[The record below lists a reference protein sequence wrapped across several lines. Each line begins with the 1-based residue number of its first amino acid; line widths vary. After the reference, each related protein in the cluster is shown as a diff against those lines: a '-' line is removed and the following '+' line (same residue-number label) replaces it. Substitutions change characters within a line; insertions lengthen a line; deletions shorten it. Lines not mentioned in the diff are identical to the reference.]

1 MKENITYRDFQ
12 SPEQL
17 REFYGLNMIKESKKV
32 IDEDDREIEVDN
44 NDQKKD
50 SAEKKMGLV
59 KAEEKDPA
67 KWGEEVVYTKDIKT
81 YTNIFKKI
89 IVLTNDRDPKGNKT
103 LKNIYEAVDNLKK
116 DKCEVIPE
124 IIVFVA
130 DETIVKENEDG
141 TIHIEDTKNHI
152 DIKEES
158 NCDTLVFSRL
168 GVQNTSCEQVVSI
181 LQDRGFL
188 VLNPIRYSKLASNKY
203 DTAVLL
209 SKGNVPQPNFT
220 LMTKDILY
228 DEDAYN
234 NALKEVHPSYG
245 KDEDKDKE
253 FEYVVKILDGHGGTG
268 VSLLT
273 GKQLLANLQLI
284 FAIDP
289 ELRLII
295 QAKEEADG
303 GDIRVHVLTLRNKQR
318 ILAAM
323 KRVKISGDF
332 RSNVSLGATA
342 ERVEL
347 TPAQEQIALR
357 AARLSR
363 LPWCAVDIMP
373 LVKGSNKDL
382 GDNVVLEL
390 NASPG
395 TDGIS
400 DVMDE
405 NFINLLLNELDDPN
419 EFYIQEKTSGYEEG
433 MTIDLGQGGIN
444 LLARLDTGNGS
455 HASHFEVGNYVEKNN
470 KVSFKL
476 MGKDY
481 TFDVVDR
488 SHARAGDTEYD
499 RPIIVVP
506 EIAVGKRKLKNL
518 RMAIVKN
525 RNKSTNVLLNRD
537 ALSRLGYVISPSLT
551 HMLTDKINKVNIY

>member
-1 MKENITYRDFQ
+1 MDKEITYRDFTSVQ
-12 SPEQL
+12 QF
-17 REFYGLNMIKESKKV
+17 REYYGIDNIIREAKEDPDIKKK
-32 IDEDDREIEVDN
+32 EDTNDN
-44 NDQKKD
+44 
-50 SAEKKMGLV
+50 ATKKMGL
-59 KAEEKDPA
+59 KGEGDPA
-67 KWGEEVVYTKDIKT
+67 AWGEEVVYTKDIKT

-103 LKNIYEAVDNLKK
+103 LENIYEAVENLKK
-116 DKCEVIPE
+116 DKCPVIPE
-124 IIVFVA
+124 VFVFVA
-130 DETIVKENEDG
+130 DETLAEDREDG
-141 TIHIEDTKNHI
+141 TIHIEDTKSKL
-152 DIKEES
+152 DITDES

-168 GVQNTSCEQVVSI
+168 GVQNTSCEQVTAI

-209 SKGNVPQPNFT
+209 QKGGVPQPDFA

-228 DEDAYN
+228 DEKAYD
-234 NALKEVHPSYG
+234 NALKAIHPKEYG
-245 KDEDKDKE
+245 KSEEGDEKL
-253 FEYVVKILDGHGGTG
+253 EYVVKILDGHGGTG

-273 GKQLLANLQLI
+273 GKQLLANLQLL
-284 FAIDP
+284 FAVDP

-342 ERVEL
+342 EPVTL

-373 LVKGSNKDL
+373 IKKGSNPDL

-400 DVMDE
+400 EVIDE
-405 NFINLLLNELDDPN
+405 NFINLLLCELDDPN
-419 EFYIQEKTSGYEEG
+419 EFYIQEKTAGYEESVCL
-433 MTIDLGQGGIN
+433 DLGNGPIKM
-444 LLARLDTGNGS
+444 LARLDTGNGS
-455 HASHFEVGNYVEKNN
+455 VAGHFEVGKFDDDGKRVKFTLFGKSYDFEK
-470 KVSFKL
+470 VGESTP
-476 MGKDY
+476 MVGGERY
-481 TFDVVDR
+481 T
-488 SHARAGDTEYD
+488 
-499 RPIIVVP
+499 RPLIAVP
-506 EIAVGKRKLKNL
+506 ELILGKRKLKNIK
-518 RMAIVKN
+518 MGVVEK
-525 RNKSTNVLLNRD
+525 RNKGTNVLLNRD
-537 ALSRLGYVISPSLT
+537 ILARMGYIVNPSLT
-551 HMLTDKINKVNIY
+551 HMLTEEMQKISII

>member
-1 MKENITYRDFQ
+1 MSKDITYRDFK
-12 SPEQL
+12 SVDQL
-17 REFYGLNMIKESKKV
+17 RAYYGLSTPITESKK
-32 IDEDDREIEVDN
+32 DNTEDS
-44 NDQKKD
+44 KKD
-50 SAEKKMGLV
+50 NAVNKMGL
-59 KAEEKDPA
+59 KGEGNPED
-67 KWGEEVVYTKDIKT
+67 WGEEVVYTRNIKT

-116 DKCEVIPE
+116 DKCPIIPE
-124 IIVFVA
+124 VFVFVA
-130 DETIVKENEDG
+130 DETLVDEKEDG
-141 TIHIEDTKNHI
+141 TIHIEDTKGKL
-152 DIKEES
+152 DIKDES

-168 GVQNTSCEQVVSI
+168 GVQNTSCEQVASV

-188 VLNPIRYSKLASNKY
+188 VLNPIKYSKLASNKY

-209 SKGNVPQPNFT
+209 QKGGVPQPRFA

-228 DEDAYN
+228 DQEAYE
-234 NALKEVHPSYG
+234 NALKEIHPDYG
-245 KDEDKDKE
+245 KSEDSDNE
-253 FEYVVKILDGHGGTG
+253 LEYVVKILDGHGGTG

-273 GKQLLANLQLI
+273 GKQLMANLQLI
-284 FAIDP
+284 FAVDP

-342 ERVEL
+342 EKIKL

-373 LVKGSNKDL
+373 LKKGSNKEL

-405 NFINLLLNELDDPN
+405 NFINLLLCELDNPN
-419 EFYIQEKTSGYEEG
+419 EFFIQEKIAGYEEA
-433 MTIDLGQGGIN
+433 MSIDLGNGPIKM
-444 LLARLDTGNGS
+444 LARLDTGNGS
-455 HASHFEVGNYVEKNN
+455 QAGHFEVGDYEIDGDDVKFSLMGH
-470 KVSFKL
+470 KYSFKKVGESKP
-476 MGKDY
+476 MVGDKEY
-481 TFDVVDR
+481 T
-488 SHARAGDTEYD
+488 RAL
-499 RPIIVVP
+499 IIVP
-506 EIAVGKRKLKNL
+506 EITVGKRKLKN
-518 RMAIVKN
+518 VKMGVVRQ
-525 RNKSTNVLLNRD
+525 RNKGTNALLNRD
-537 ALSRLGYVISPSLT
+537 VLSRLGYIVNPAITHLLT
-551 HMLTDKINKVNIY
+551 EEMQKVKIL

>member
-1 MKENITYRDFQ
+1 MDKEITYRDFTSVQ
-12 SPEQL
+12 QF
-17 REFYGLNMIKESKKV
+17 REYYGIDNIIREAKEDPDIKKK
-32 IDEDDREIEVDN
+32 EDTNDN
-44 NDQKKD
+44 
-50 SAEKKMGLV
+50 ATKKMGL
-59 KAEEKDPA
+59 KGEGDPA
-67 KWGEEVVYTKDIKT
+67 AWGEEVVYTKDIKT

-103 LKNIYEAVDNLKK
+103 LENIYEAVENLKK
-116 DKCEVIPE
+116 DKCPVIPE
-124 IIVFVA
+124 VFVFVA
-130 DETIVKENEDG
+130 DETLAEDREDG
-141 TIHIEDTKNHI
+141 TIHIEDTKSKL
-152 DIKEES
+152 DITDES

-168 GVQNTSCEQVVSI
+168 GVQNTSCEQVTAI

-209 SKGNVPQPNFT
+209 QKGGVPQPDFA

-228 DEDAYN
+228 DEKAYD
-234 NALKEVHPSYG
+234 NALKAIHPKEYG
-245 KDEDKDKE
+245 KSEEGDEKL
-253 FEYVVKILDGHGGTG
+253 EYVVKILDGHGGTG

-273 GKQLLANLQLI
+273 GKQLLANLQLL
-284 FAIDP
+284 FAVDP

-342 ERVEL
+342 EPVTL

-373 LVKGSNKDL
+373 IKKGSNPDL

-400 DVMDE
+400 EVIDE
-405 NFINLLLNELDDPN
+405 NFINLLLCELDDPN
-419 EFYIQEKTSGYEEG
+419 EFYIQEKTAGYEESVCL
-433 MTIDLGQGGIN
+433 DLGNGPIKM
-444 LLARLDTGNGS
+444 LARLDTGNGS
-455 HASHFEVGNYVEKNN
+455 VAGHFEVGKFDDDGKRVKFTLFGKSYDFEK
-470 KVSFKL
+470 VGESTPTV
-476 MGKDY
+476 GGERY
-481 TFDVVDR
+481 T
-488 SHARAGDTEYD
+488 
-499 RPIIVVP
+499 RPLIVIP
-506 EIAVGKRKLKNL
+506 ELILGKRKLKNIK
-518 RMAIVKN
+518 MGVVEK
-525 RNKSTNVLLNRD
+525 RNKGTNVLLNRD
-537 ALSRLGYVISPSLT
+537 ILARMGYIVNPSLT
-551 HMLTDKINKVNIY
+551 HMLTEEMQKISII

>member
-1 MKENITYRDFQ
+1 MSKDITYRDFK
-12 SPEQL
+12 SVDQL
-17 REFYGLNMIKESKKV
+17 RAYYGLSTQITESK
-32 IDEDDREIEVDN
+32 EDDTEDS
-44 NDQKKD
+44 KKD
-50 SAEKKMGLV
+50 NAVDKMGL
-59 KAEEKDPA
+59 KGEGKPED
-67 KWGEEVVYTKDIKT
+67 WGEEVIYTRNIKT

-116 DKCEVIPE
+116 DKCPIIPE
-124 IIVFVA
+124 VFVFVA
-130 DETIVKENEDG
+130 DETLVDEKEDG
-141 TIHIEDTKNHI
+141 TIHIEDTKGKL
-152 DIKEES
+152 DIKDES

-168 GVQNTSCEQVVSI
+168 GVQNTSCEQVTSV

-188 VLNPIRYSKLASNKY
+188 VLNPIKYSKLASNKY

-209 SKGNVPQPNFT
+209 KKGGVPQPRFA

-228 DEDAYN
+228 DQEAYE
-234 NALKEVHPSYG
+234 NALKEIHPDYG
-245 KDEDKDKE
+245 KSEDSDKE
-253 FEYVVKILDGHGGTG
+253 LEYVVKILDGHGGTG

-284 FAIDP
+284 FAVDP

-342 ERVEL
+342 EKIKL

-373 LVKGSNKDL
+373 LKKGSNKEL

-400 DVMDE
+400 DVIDE
-405 NFINLLLNELDDPN
+405 NFINLLLCELDDPN
-419 EFYIQEKTSGYEEG
+419 EFFIQEKIAGYEEA
-433 MTIDLGQGGIN
+433 MSIDLGNGPIKM
-444 LLARLDTGNGS
+444 LARLDTGNGS
-455 HASHFEVGNYVEKNN
+455 QAGHFEVGDYEIDGEDVKFSLMGH
-470 KVSFKL
+470 KYSFKKVGESKP
-476 MGKDY
+476 MVGDKEY
-481 TFDVVDR
+481 T
-488 SHARAGDTEYD
+488 RAL
-499 RPIIVVP
+499 IIVP
-506 EIAVGKRKLKNL
+506 EITVGKRKLRN
-518 RMAIVKN
+518 VKMGVVRQ
-525 RNKSTNVLLNRD
+525 RNKGTNALLNRD
-537 ALSRLGYVISPSLT
+537 VLSRMGYIVNPSITHLLT
-551 HMLTDKINKVNIY
+551 EKIQKVKIL

>member
-1 MKENITYRDFQ
+1 MSKDITYRDFK
-12 SPEQL
+12 SVDQL
-17 REFYGLNMIKESKKV
+17 RAYYGLSTPITESK
-32 IDEDDREIEVDN
+32 EDDTEDSEKDNAVD
-44 NDQKKD
+44 
-50 SAEKKMGLV
+50 KMGL
-59 KAEEKDPA
+59 KGEGKPED
-67 KWGEEVVYTKDIKT
+67 WGEEVIYTRNIKT

-116 DKCEVIPE
+116 DKCPIIPE
-124 IIVFVA
+124 VFVFVA
-130 DETIVKENEDG
+130 DETLVDEKEDG
-141 TIHIEDTKNHI
+141 TIHIEDTKGKL
-152 DIKEES
+152 DIKDES

-168 GVQNTSCEQVVSI
+168 GVQNTSCEQVTSI

-188 VLNPIRYSKLASNKY
+188 VLNPIKYSKLASNKY

-209 SKGNVPQPNFT
+209 QKGGVPQPRFA

-228 DEDAYN
+228 DQEAYE
-234 NALKEVHPSYG
+234 NALKEIHPDYG
-245 KDEDKDKE
+245 KSEDSDKE
-253 FEYVVKILDGHGGTG
+253 LEYVVKILDGHGGTG

-284 FAIDP
+284 FAVDP

-342 ERVEL
+342 EKIKL

-373 LVKGSNKDL
+373 LKKGSNNEL

-400 DVMDE
+400 DVIDE
-405 NFINLLLNELDDPN
+405 NFINLLLCELDNPN
-419 EFYIQEKTSGYEEG
+419 EFFIQEKIAGYEET
-433 MTIDLGQGGIN
+433 MSIDLGNGPIKM
-444 LLARLDTGNGS
+444 LARLDTGNGS
-455 HASHFEVGNYVEKNN
+455 QAGHFEVGDYEIDGEDVKFSLMGH
-470 KVSFKL
+470 KYSFKKVGESKP
-476 MGKDY
+476 MVGDKEY
-481 TFDVVDR
+481 T
-488 SHARAGDTEYD
+488 RALIT
-499 RPIIVVP
+499 VP
-506 EIAVGKRKLKNL
+506 EITVGKRKLQN
-518 RMAIVKN
+518 VKMGVVRQ
-525 RNKSTNVLLNRD
+525 RNKSTNALLNRD
-537 ALSRLGYVISPSLT
+537 VLSRMGYIVNPSITHLLT
-551 HMLTDKINKVNIY
+551 EKMQKVKIL

>member
-1 MKENITYRDFQ
+1 MSKDITYRDFK
-12 SPEQL
+12 SVDQL
-17 REFYGLNMIKESKKV
+17 RAYYGLSTPITESK
-32 IDEDDREIEVDN
+32 EDDTEDS
-44 NDQKKD
+44 KKD
-50 SAEKKMGLV
+50 NAVDKMGL
-59 KAEEKDPA
+59 KGEGKPED
-67 KWGEEVVYTKDIKT
+67 WGEEVIYTQNIKT

-116 DKCEVIPE
+116 DKCPIIPE
-124 IIVFVA
+124 VFVFVA
-130 DETIVKENEDG
+130 DETLVDEKEDG
-141 TIHIEDTKNHI
+141 TIHIEDTKGKL
-152 DIKEES
+152 DIKDES

-168 GVQNTSCEQVVSI
+168 GVQNTSCEQVTSV

-188 VLNPIRYSKLASNKY
+188 VLNPIKYSKLASNKY

-209 SKGNVPQPNFT
+209 QKGGVPQPRFA

-228 DEDAYN
+228 DQEAYE
-234 NALKEVHPSYG
+234 NALKEIHPDYG
-245 KDEDKDKE
+245 KSEDSDKE
-253 FEYVVKILDGHGGTG
+253 LEYVVKILDGHGGTG

-284 FAIDP
+284 FAVDP

-332 RSNVSLGATA
+332 RSNISLGATA
-342 ERVEL
+342 EKIKL

-373 LVKGSNKDL
+373 LKKGSNKEL

-405 NFINLLLNELDDPN
+405 NFINLLLCELDDPN
-419 EFYIQEKTSGYEEG
+419 EFYIQEKIAGYEEA
-433 MTIDLGQGGIN
+433 MSIDLGNGPIKM
-444 LLARLDTGNGS
+444 LARLDTGNGS
-455 HASHFEVGNYVEKNN
+455 QAGHFEVGDYEIDGEDVKFSLMGH
-470 KVSFKL
+470 KYSFKKVGESKP
-476 MGKDY
+476 MVGDKEY
-481 TFDVVDR
+481 T
-488 SHARAGDTEYD
+488 RALIT
-499 RPIIVVP
+499 VP
-506 EIAVGKRKLKNL
+506 EITVGKRKLQN
-518 RMAIVKN
+518 VKMGVVRQ
-525 RNKSTNVLLNRD
+525 RNKGTNALLNRD
-537 ALSRLGYVISPSLT
+537 VLSRMGYIVNPAITHLLT
-551 HMLTDKINKVNIY
+551 EKMQKVKIL

>member
-1 MKENITYRDFQ
+1 MDKEITYRDFTSVQ
-12 SPEQL
+12 QF
-17 REFYGLNMIKESKKV
+17 REYYGIDNIIREAKEDPDIKKK
-32 IDEDDREIEVDN
+32 EDTNDN
-44 NDQKKD
+44 
-50 SAEKKMGLV
+50 ATKKMGL
-59 KAEEKDPA
+59 KGEGDPA
-67 KWGEEVVYTKDIKT
+67 AWGEEVVYTKDIKT

-103 LKNIYEAVDNLKK
+103 LENIYEAVENLKK
-116 DKCEVIPE
+116 DKCPVIPE
-124 IIVFVA
+124 VFVFVA
-130 DETIVKENEDG
+130 DETLAEDREDG
-141 TIHIEDTKNHI
+141 TIHIEDTKSKL
-152 DIKEES
+152 DITDES

-168 GVQNTSCEQVVSI
+168 GVQNTSCEQVTAI

-209 SKGNVPQPNFT
+209 QKGGVPQPDFA

-228 DEDAYN
+228 DEKAYD
-234 NALKEVHPSYG
+234 NALKAIHPKEYG
-245 KDEDKDKE
+245 KSEEGDEKL
-253 FEYVVKILDGHGGTG
+253 EYVVKILDGHGGTG

-273 GKQLLANLQLI
+273 GKQLLANLQLL
-284 FAIDP
+284 FAVDP

-342 ERVEL
+342 EPVTL

-373 LVKGSNKDL
+373 IKKGSNPDL

-400 DVMDE
+400 EVIDE
-405 NFINLLLNELDDPN
+405 NFINLLLCELDDPN
-419 EFYIQEKTSGYEEG
+419 EFYIQEKTAGYEESVCL
-433 MTIDLGQGGIN
+433 DLGNGPIKM
-444 LLARLDTGNGS
+444 LARLDTGNGS
-455 HASHFEVGNYVEKNN
+455 VAGHFEAGKFDDDGKRVKFTLFGKSYDFEKVGESTPTVGGER
-470 KVSFKL
+470 
-476 MGKDY
+476 Y
-481 TFDVVDR
+481 T
-488 SHARAGDTEYD
+488 
-499 RPIIVVP
+499 RPLIVIP
-506 EIAVGKRKLKNL
+506 ELILGKRKLKNIK
-518 RMAIVKN
+518 MGVVEK
-525 RNKSTNVLLNRD
+525 RNKGTNVLLNRD
-537 ALSRLGYVISPSLT
+537 ILARMGYIVNPSLT
-551 HMLTDKINKVNIY
+551 HMLTEEMQKISII

>member
-1 MKENITYRDFQ
+1 
-12 SPEQL
+12 
-17 REFYGLNMIKESKKV
+17 
-32 IDEDDREIEVDN
+32 
-44 NDQKKD
+44 
-50 SAEKKMGLV
+50 MGL
-59 KAEEKDPA
+59 KGEGKPED
-67 KWGEEVVYTKDIKT
+67 WGEEVIYTQNIKT

-116 DKCEVIPE
+116 DKCPIIPE
-124 IIVFVA
+124 VFVFVA
-130 DETIVKENEDG
+130 DETLVDEKEDG
-141 TIHIEDTKNHI
+141 TIHIEDTKGKL
-152 DIKEES
+152 DIKDES

-168 GVQNTSCEQVVSI
+168 GVQNTSCEQVTSV

-188 VLNPIRYSKLASNKY
+188 VLNPIKYSKLASNKY

-209 SKGNVPQPNFT
+209 QKGGVPQPRFA

-228 DEDAYN
+228 DQEAYE
-234 NALKEVHPSYG
+234 NALKEIHPDYG
-245 KDEDKDKE
+245 KSEDNDKE
-253 FEYVVKILDGHGGTG
+253 LEYVVKILDGHGGTG

-284 FAIDP
+284 FAVNP

-342 ERVEL
+342 EKIKL

-373 LVKGSNKDL
+373 LKKGSNKEL

-400 DVMDE
+400 DVIDE
-405 NFINLLLNELDDPN
+405 NFINLLLCELDNPN
-419 EFYIQEKTSGYEEG
+419 EFYIQEKIAGYEEA
-433 MTIDLGQGGIN
+433 MSIDLGNGPIKM
-444 LLARLDTGNGS
+444 LARLDTGNGS
-455 HASHFEVGNYVEKNN
+455 QAGHFEVGDYEIDGEDVKFSLMGH
-470 KVSFKL
+470 KYSFKKV
-476 MGKDY
+476 GESKPIVGDKEY
-481 TFDVVDR
+481 T
-488 SHARAGDTEYD
+488 RAL
-499 RPIIVVP
+499 IIVP
-506 EIAVGKRKLKNL
+506 EITVGKRKLQN
-518 RMAIVKN
+518 VKMGVVRQ
-525 RNKSTNVLLNRD
+525 RNKSTNALLNRD
-537 ALSRLGYVISPSLT
+537 ILSRMGYIVSPSITHLLT
-551 HMLTDKINKVNIY
+551 EKIQKVKIL

>member
-1 MKENITYRDFQ
+1 MSKDITYRDFK
-12 SPEQL
+12 SVDQL
-17 REFYGLNMIKESKKV
+17 RAYYGLSTPITESK
-32 IDEDDREIEVDN
+32 EDDTEDS
-44 NDQKKD
+44 KKD
-50 SAEKKMGLV
+50 NAVDKMGL
-59 KAEEKDPA
+59 KGEGNPED
-67 KWGEEVVYTKDIKT
+67 WGEEVIYTQNIKT

-116 DKCEVIPE
+116 DKCPIIPE
-124 IIVFVA
+124 VFVFVA
-130 DETIVKENEDG
+130 DETLVDEKEDG
-141 TIHIEDTKNHI
+141 TIHIEDTKGKL
-152 DIKEES
+152 DIKDES

-168 GVQNTSCEQVVSI
+168 GVQNTSCEQVTSV

-188 VLNPIRYSKLASNKY
+188 VLNPIKYSKLASNKY

-209 SKGNVPQPNFT
+209 KKGGVPQPRFA

-228 DEDAYN
+228 DQEAYE
-234 NALKEVHPSYG
+234 NALKEIHPDYG
-245 KDEDKDKE
+245 KSEDSDKE
-253 FEYVVKILDGHGGTG
+253 LEYVVKILDGHGGTG

-284 FAIDP
+284 FAVDP

-332 RSNVSLGATA
+332 RSNVSLGATT
-342 ERVEL
+342 EKIKL

-373 LVKGSNKDL
+373 LKKGSNKEL

-400 DVMDE
+400 DVIDE
-405 NFINLLLNELDDPN
+405 NFINLLLCELDDPN
-419 EFYIQEKTSGYEEG
+419 EFFIQEKIAGYEEA
-433 MTIDLGQGGIN
+433 MSIDLGNGPIKM
-444 LLARLDTGNGS
+444 LARLDTGNGS
-455 HASHFEVGNYVEKNN
+455 QAGHFEVGDYEIDGEDVKFSLMGH
-470 KVSFKL
+470 KYSFKKVGESKP
-476 MGKDY
+476 MVGDKEY
-481 TFDVVDR
+481 T
-488 SHARAGDTEYD
+488 RAL
-499 RPIIVVP
+499 IIVP
-506 EIAVGKRKLKNL
+506 EITVGKRKLRN
-518 RMAIVKN
+518 VKMGVVRQ
-525 RNKSTNVLLNRD
+525 RNKGTNALLNRD
-537 ALSRLGYVISPSLT
+537 VLSRMGYIVNPSITHLLT
-551 HMLTDKINKVNIY
+551 EKIQKVKIL

>member
-1 MKENITYRDFQ
+1 MSKDITYRDFK
-12 SPEQL
+12 SVDQL
-17 REFYGLNMIKESKKV
+17 RAYYGLSTPITESKK
-32 IDEDDREIEVDN
+32 DNTEDS
-44 NDQKKD
+44 KKD
-50 SAEKKMGLV
+50 NAVNKMGL
-59 KAEEKDPA
+59 KGEGNPED
-67 KWGEEVVYTKDIKT
+67 WGEEVVYTRNIKT

-116 DKCEVIPE
+116 DKCDIIPE
-124 IIVFVA
+124 VFVFVA
-130 DETIVKENEDG
+130 DETLVDEKEDG
-141 TIHIEDTKNHI
+141 TIHIEDTKGKL
-152 DIKEES
+152 DIKDES

-168 GVQNTSCEQVVSI
+168 GVQNTSCEQVASV

-188 VLNPIRYSKLASNKY
+188 VLNPIKYSKLASNKY

-209 SKGNVPQPNFT
+209 QKGGVPQPRFA

-228 DEDAYN
+228 DQEAYE
-234 NALKEVHPSYG
+234 NALKEIHPDYG
-245 KDEDKDKE
+245 KSEDSDNE
-253 FEYVVKILDGHGGTG
+253 LEYVVKILDGHGGTG

-273 GKQLLANLQLI
+273 GKQLMANLQLI
-284 FAIDP
+284 FAVDP

-342 ERVEL
+342 EKIKL

-373 LVKGSNKDL
+373 LKKGSNKEL

-405 NFINLLLNELDDPN
+405 NFINLLLCELDNPN
-419 EFYIQEKTSGYEEG
+419 EFFIQEKIAGYEEA
-433 MTIDLGQGGIN
+433 MSIDLGNGPIKM
-444 LLARLDTGNGS
+444 LARLDTGNGS
-455 HASHFEVGNYVEKNN
+455 QAGHFEVGDYEIDGDDVKFSLMGH
-470 KVSFKL
+470 KYSFKKVGESKP
-476 MGKDY
+476 MVGDKEY
-481 TFDVVDR
+481 T
-488 SHARAGDTEYD
+488 RAL
-499 RPIIVVP
+499 IIVP
-506 EIAVGKRKLKNL
+506 EITVGKRKLKN
-518 RMAIVKN
+518 VKMGVVRQ
-525 RNKSTNVLLNRD
+525 RNKGTNALLNRD
-537 ALSRLGYVISPSLT
+537 VLSRLGYIVNPAITHLLT
-551 HMLTDKINKVNIY
+551 EEMQKVKIL

>member
-1 MKENITYRDFQ
+1 MSKDITYRDFK
-12 SPEQL
+12 SVDQL
-17 REFYGLNMIKESKKV
+17 RAYYGLSTPITESK
-32 IDEDDREIEVDN
+32 EDDTEDSEKDNAVD
-44 NDQKKD
+44 
-50 SAEKKMGLV
+50 KMGL
-59 KAEEKDPA
+59 KGEGNPED
-67 KWGEEVVYTKDIKT
+67 WGEEVIYTQNIKT

-116 DKCEVIPE
+116 DKCPIIPE
-124 IIVFVA
+124 VFVFVA
-130 DETIVKENEDG
+130 DETLVDEKEDG
-141 TIHIEDTKNHI
+141 TIHIEDTKGKL
-152 DIKEES
+152 DIKDES

-168 GVQNTSCEQVVSI
+168 GVQNTSCEQVTSV

-188 VLNPIRYSKLASNKY
+188 VLNPIKYSKLASNKY

-209 SKGNVPQPNFT
+209 QKGGVPQPRFA

-228 DEDAYN
+228 DQEAYE
-234 NALKEVHPSYG
+234 NALKEIHPDYG
-245 KDEDKDKE
+245 KSEDSDKE
-253 FEYVVKILDGHGGTG
+253 LEYVVKILDGHGGTG

-284 FAIDP
+284 FAVDP

-342 ERVEL
+342 EKIKL

-363 LPWCAVDIMP
+363 LPWCAVDILP
-373 LVKGSNKDL
+373 LKKGSNKEL

-400 DVMDE
+400 DVIDE
-405 NFINLLLNELDDPN
+405 NFINLLLCELDNPN
-419 EFYIQEKTSGYEEG
+419 EFFIQEKIAGYEEA
-433 MTIDLGQGGIN
+433 MSIDLGNGPIKM
-444 LLARLDTGNGS
+444 LARLDTGNGS
-455 HASHFEVGNYVEKNN
+455 QAGHFEVGDYEIDGEDVKFSLMGH
-470 KVSFKL
+470 KYSFKKVGESKP
-476 MGKDY
+476 MIGDKEY
-481 TFDVVDR
+481 T
-488 SHARAGDTEYD
+488 RAL
-499 RPIIVVP
+499 IIVP
-506 EIAVGKRKLKNL
+506 EITVGKRKLRN
-518 RMAIVKN
+518 VKMGVVRQ
-525 RNKSTNVLLNRD
+525 RNKSTNALLNRD
-537 ALSRLGYVISPSLT
+537 VLSRMGYIVNPSITHLLT
-551 HMLTDKINKVNIY
+551 EKIQKVKIL

>member
-1 MKENITYRDFQ
+1 MSKEITYRDFTSAQ
-12 SPEQL
+12 QL
-17 REFYGLNMIKESKKV
+17 REYYGIQDKNGGNV
-32 IDEDDREIEVDN
+32 IIREAKDDP
-44 NDQKKD
+44 DQKKKD
-50 SAEKKMGLV
+50 DDATKKMGL
-59 KAEEKDPA
+59 KGEGDPA
-67 KWGEEVVYTKDIKT
+67 TWGEEVVYAKGIKA

-89 IVLTNDRDPKGNKT
+89 IVLTNDRDPKKNKT
-103 LKNIYEAVDNLKK
+103 LDNIYGAVENLKK
-116 DKCEVIPE
+116 DKCKIIPE
-124 IIVFVA
+124 VLVFVA
-130 DETIVKENEDG
+130 DETLADEKEDG
-141 TIHIEDTKNHI
+141 SIHIEDTKTSI
-152 DIKEES
+152 DITDES

-168 GVQNTSCEQVVSI
+168 GVQNTACEQVTAI

-209 SKGNVPQPNFT
+209 QKGGIPQPNFA

-228 DEDAYN
+228 DEEAYN
-234 NALKEVHPSYG
+234 NALKEIHPGEYG
-245 KDEDKDKE
+245 KSEDGDKE
-253 FEYVVKILDGHGGTG
+253 LEYVVKILDGHGGTG

-273 GKQLLANLQLI
+273 GKQLLANLQLL
-284 FAIDP
+284 FAVDP

-342 ERVEL
+342 EPVEL

-373 LVKGSNKDL
+373 LKKGSNKEL

-405 NFINLLLNELDDPN
+405 NFINLLLCELDDPN
-419 EFYIQEKTSGYEEG
+419 EFYIQEKTAGYEESVCL
-433 MTIDLGQGGIN
+433 DLGDGPIKM
-444 LLARLDTGNGS
+444 LARLDTGNGS
-455 HASHFEVGNYVEKNN
+455 IAGHFEVGKFDNDGKRVKFTLFGKSYDFEKVGESNPIVGGE
-470 KVSFKL
+470 K
-476 MGKDY
+476 Y
-481 TFDVVDR
+481 T
-488 SHARAGDTEYD
+488 
-499 RPIIVVP
+499 RPLITIP
-506 EIAVGKRKLKNL
+506 EITLGKRKLKNIK
-518 RMAIVKN
+518 MGVVES
-525 RNKSTNVLLNRD
+525 RNKGTNVLLNRD
-537 ALSRLGYVISPSLT
+537 ILSRMGYIVNPSLT
-551 HMLTDKINKVNIY
+551 HMLTSEMQKVKIL

>member
-1 MKENITYRDFQ
+1 MDKEITYRDFTSVQ
-12 SPEQL
+12 QF
-17 REFYGLNMIKESKKV
+17 REYYGIDNIIREAKEDPDIKKK
-32 IDEDDREIEVDN
+32 EDTNDN
-44 NDQKKD
+44 
-50 SAEKKMGLV
+50 ATKKMGL
-59 KAEEKDPA
+59 KGEGDPA
-67 KWGEEVVYTKDIKT
+67 AWGEEVVYTKDIKT

-103 LKNIYEAVDNLKK
+103 LENIYEAVENLKK
-116 DKCEVIPE
+116 DKCPVIPE
-124 IIVFVA
+124 VFVFVA
-130 DETIVKENEDG
+130 DETLAEDREDG
-141 TIHIEDTKNHI
+141 TIHIEDTKSKL
-152 DIKEES
+152 DITDES

-168 GVQNTSCEQVVSI
+168 GVQNTSCEQVTAI

-209 SKGNVPQPNFT
+209 QKGGVPQPDFA

-228 DEDAYN
+228 DEKAYD
-234 NALKEVHPSYG
+234 NALKAIHPKEYG
-245 KDEDKDKE
+245 KSEEGDEKL
-253 FEYVVKILDGHGGTG
+253 EYVVKILDGHGGTG

-273 GKQLLANLQLI
+273 GKQLLANLQLL
-284 FAIDP
+284 FAVDP

-342 ERVEL
+342 EPVTL

-373 LVKGSNKDL
+373 IKKGSNPDL

-400 DVMDE
+400 EVIDE
-405 NFINLLLNELDDPN
+405 NFINLLLCELDDPN
-419 EFYIQEKTSGYEEG
+419 EFYIQEKTAGYEESVCL
-433 MTIDLGQGGIN
+433 DLGNGPIKM
-444 LLARLDTGNGS
+444 LARLDTGNGS
-455 HASHFEVGNYVEKNN
+455 VAGHFEVGKFDDDGKRVKFTLFGKSYDFEKVGESTPMVGGE
-470 KVSFKL
+470 K
-476 MGKDY
+476 Y
-481 TFDVVDR
+481 T
-488 SHARAGDTEYD
+488 
-499 RPIIVVP
+499 RPLIAVP
-506 EIAVGKRKLKNL
+506 ELILGKRKLKNIK
-518 RMAIVKN
+518 MGVVEK
-525 RNKSTNVLLNRD
+525 RNKGTNVLLNRD
-537 ALSRLGYVISPSLT
+537 ILARMGYIVNPSLT
-551 HMLTDKINKVNIY
+551 HMLTEEMQKISII

>member
-1 MKENITYRDFQ
+1 MSKDITYRDFK
-12 SPEQL
+12 SVDQL
-17 REFYGLNMIKESKKV
+17 RAYYGLSTPITESK
-32 IDEDDREIEVDN
+32 EDDTEDS
-44 NDQKKD
+44 KKD
-50 SAEKKMGLV
+50 NAVDKMGL
-59 KAEEKDPA
+59 KGEGNPED
-67 KWGEEVVYTKDIKT
+67 WGEEVIYTQNIKT

-116 DKCEVIPE
+116 DKCPIIPE
-124 IIVFVA
+124 VFVFVA
-130 DETIVKENEDG
+130 DETLVDEKEDG
-141 TIHIEDTKNHI
+141 TIHIEDTKGKL
-152 DIKEES
+152 DIKDES

-168 GVQNTSCEQVVSI
+168 GVQNTSCEQVTSV

-188 VLNPIRYSKLASNKY
+188 VLNPIKYSKLASNKY

-209 SKGNVPQPNFT
+209 KKGGVPQPRFA

-228 DEDAYN
+228 DQEAYEN
-234 NALKEVHPSYG
+234 SLKEIHPDYG
-245 KDEDKDKE
+245 KSEDSDKE
-253 FEYVVKILDGHGGTG
+253 LEYVVKILDGHGGTG

-284 FAIDP
+284 FAVDP

-342 ERVEL
+342 EKIKL

-373 LVKGSNKDL
+373 LKKGSNKEL

-400 DVMDE
+400 DVIDE
-405 NFINLLLNELDDPN
+405 NFINLLLCELDDPN
-419 EFYIQEKTSGYEEG
+419 EFFIQEKIAGYEEA
-433 MTIDLGQGGIN
+433 MSIDLGNGPIKM
-444 LLARLDTGNGS
+444 LARLDTGNGS
-455 HASHFEVGNYVEKNN
+455 QAGHFEVGDYEIDGEDVKFSLMGH
-470 KVSFKL
+470 KYSFKKVGESKP
-476 MGKDY
+476 MVGDKEY
-481 TFDVVDR
+481 T
-488 SHARAGDTEYD
+488 RAL
-499 RPIIVVP
+499 IIVP
-506 EIAVGKRKLKNL
+506 EITVGKRKLRN
-518 RMAIVKN
+518 VKMGVVRQ
-525 RNKSTNVLLNRD
+525 RNKGTNALLNRD
-537 ALSRLGYVISPSLT
+537 VLSRMGYIVNPSITHLLT
-551 HMLTDKINKVNIY
+551 EKIQKVKIL

>member
-1 MKENITYRDFQ
+1 MDKEITYRDFTSVQ
-12 SPEQL
+12 QF
-17 REFYGLNMIKESKKV
+17 REYYGIDNIIREAKEDPDIKKK
-32 IDEDDREIEVDN
+32 EDTNDN
-44 NDQKKD
+44 
-50 SAEKKMGLV
+50 ATKKMGL
-59 KAEEKDPA
+59 KGEGDPA
-67 KWGEEVVYTKDIKT
+67 AWGEEVVYTKDIKT

-103 LKNIYEAVDNLKK
+103 LENIYEAVENLKK
-116 DKCEVIPE
+116 DKCPVIPE
-124 IIVFVA
+124 VFVFVA
-130 DETIVKENEDG
+130 DETLAEDREDG
-141 TIHIEDTKNHI
+141 TIHIEDTKSKL
-152 DIKEES
+152 DITDES

-168 GVQNTSCEQVVSI
+168 GVQNTSCEQVTAI

-209 SKGNVPQPNFT
+209 QKGGVPQPDFA

-228 DEDAYN
+228 DEKAYD
-234 NALKEVHPSYG
+234 NALKAIHPKEYG
-245 KDEDKDKE
+245 KSEEGDEKL
-253 FEYVVKILDGHGGTG
+253 EYVVKILDGHGGTG

-273 GKQLLANLQLI
+273 GKQLLANLQLL
-284 FAIDP
+284 FAVDP

-342 ERVEL
+342 EPVTL

-357 AARLSR
+357 AASLSR

-373 LVKGSNKDL
+373 IKKGSNPDL

-400 DVMDE
+400 DVIDE
-405 NFINLLLNELDDPN
+405 NFINLLLRELDDPN
-419 EFYIQEKTSGYEEG
+419 EFYIQEKIAGYEESVCL
-433 MTIDLGQGGIN
+433 DLGNGPIKM
-444 LLARLDTGNGS
+444 LARLDTGNGS
-455 HASHFEVGNYVEKNN
+455 VAGHFEVGKFDDDGKRVKFTLFGKSYDFEK
-470 KVSFKL
+470 VGESTP
-476 MGKDY
+476 MVGGERY
-481 TFDVVDR
+481 T
-488 SHARAGDTEYD
+488 
-499 RPIIVVP
+499 RPLIAVP
-506 EIAVGKRKLKNL
+506 ELILGKRKLKNIK
-518 RMAIVKN
+518 MGVVEK
-525 RNKSTNVLLNRD
+525 RNKGTNVLLNRD
-537 ALSRLGYVISPSLT
+537 ILARMGYIVNPSLT
-551 HMLTDKINKVNIY
+551 HMLTEEMQKISII

>member
-1 MKENITYRDFQ
+1 MSKDITYRDFK
-12 SPEQL
+12 SVDQL
-17 REFYGLNMIKESKKV
+17 RAYYGLSTPITESK
-32 IDEDDREIEVDN
+32 EDDTEDSEKDNAVD
-44 NDQKKD
+44 
-50 SAEKKMGLV
+50 KMGL
-59 KAEEKDPA
+59 KGEGKPED
-67 KWGEEVVYTKDIKT
+67 WGEEVIYTRNIKT

-116 DKCEVIPE
+116 DKCPIIPE
-124 IIVFVA
+124 VFVFVA
-130 DETIVKENEDG
+130 DETLVDEKEDG
-141 TIHIEDTKNHI
+141 TIHIEDTKGKL
-152 DIKEES
+152 DIKDES

-168 GVQNTSCEQVVSI
+168 GVQNTSCEQVTSV

-188 VLNPIRYSKLASNKY
+188 VLNPIKYSKLASNKY

-209 SKGNVPQPNFT
+209 QKGGVPQPRFA

-228 DEDAYN
+228 DQEAYE
-234 NALKEVHPSYG
+234 NALKEIHPDYG
-245 KDEDKDKE
+245 KSEDSDKE
-253 FEYVVKILDGHGGTG
+253 LEYVVKILDGHGGTG

-284 FAIDP
+284 FAVDP

-342 ERVEL
+342 EKIKL

-373 LVKGSNKDL
+373 LKKGSNKEL
-382 GDNVVLEL
+382 GANVVLAL
-390 NASPG
+390 NARPG

-405 NFINLLLNELDDPN
+405 NFINLLLCELDDPN
-419 EFYIQEKTSGYEEG
+419 EFYIQEKIAGYEEA
-433 MTIDLGQGGIN
+433 MSIDLGNGPIKM
-444 LLARLDTGNGS
+444 LARLDTGNGS
-455 HASHFEVGNYVEKNN
+455 QAGHFEVGDYEIDGEDVKFSLMGH
-470 KVSFKL
+470 KYSFKKVGESKP
-476 MGKDY
+476 MVGDKEY
-481 TFDVVDR
+481 T
-488 SHARAGDTEYD
+488 RAL
-499 RPIIVVP
+499 IIVP
-506 EIAVGKRKLKNL
+506 EITVGKRKLRN
-518 RMAIVKN
+518 VKMGVVRQ
-525 RNKSTNVLLNRD
+525 RNKSTNALLNRD
-537 ALSRLGYVISPSLT
+537 VLSRMGYIVNPAITHLLT
-551 HMLTDKINKVNIY
+551 EKMQKVKIL

>member
-1 MKENITYRDFQ
+1 MDKEITYRDFTSVQ
-12 SPEQL
+12 QF
-17 REFYGLNMIKESKKV
+17 REYYGIDNIIREAKEDPDIKKK
-32 IDEDDREIEVDN
+32 EDTNDN
-44 NDQKKD
+44 
-50 SAEKKMGLV
+50 ATKKMGL
-59 KAEEKDPA
+59 KGEGDPA
-67 KWGEEVVYTKDIKT
+67 DWGEEVVYTKDIKT

-103 LKNIYEAVDNLKK
+103 LENIYEAVENLKK
-116 DKCEVIPE
+116 DKCLVIPE
-124 IIVFVA
+124 VFVFVA
-130 DETIVKENEDG
+130 DETLAEDRGDG
-141 TIHIEDTKNHI
+141 TIHIEDTKSKL
-152 DIKEES
+152 DITDES

-168 GVQNTSCEQVVSI
+168 GVQNTSCEQVTAI

-209 SKGNVPQPNFT
+209 QKGGVPQPDFA

-228 DEDAYN
+228 DEKAYD
-234 NALKEVHPSYG
+234 NALKAIHPKEYG
-245 KDEDKDKE
+245 KSEEGDEKL
-253 FEYVVKILDGHGGTG
+253 EYVVKILDGHGGTG

-273 GKQLLANLQLI
+273 GKQLLANLQLL
-284 FAIDP
+284 FAVDP

-342 ERVEL
+342 EPVTL

-357 AARLSR
+357 AASLSR

-373 LVKGSNKDL
+373 IKKGSNPDL

-400 DVMDE
+400 DVIDE
-405 NFINLLLNELDDPN
+405 NFINLLLRELDDPN
-419 EFYIQEKTSGYEEG
+419 EFYIQEKIAGYEESVCL
-433 MTIDLGQGGIN
+433 DLGNGPIKM
-444 LLARLDTGNGS
+444 LARLDTGNGS
-455 HASHFEVGNYVEKNN
+455 VAGHFEVGKFDDDGKRVKFTLFGKSYDFEK
-470 KVSFKL
+470 VGESTP
-476 MGKDY
+476 MVGGERY
-481 TFDVVDR
+481 T
-488 SHARAGDTEYD
+488 
-499 RPIIVVP
+499 RPLIAVP
-506 EIAVGKRKLKNL
+506 ELILGKRKLKNIK
-518 RMAIVKN
+518 MGVVEK
-525 RNKSTNVLLNRD
+525 RNKGTNVLLNRD
-537 ALSRLGYVISPSLT
+537 ILARMGYIVNPSLT
-551 HMLTDKINKVNIY
+551 HMLTEEMQKISII

>member
-1 MKENITYRDFQ
+1 MSKDITYRDFK
-12 SPEQL
+12 SVDQL
-17 REFYGLNMIKESKKV
+17 RAYYGLSTPITESKK
-32 IDEDDREIEVDN
+32 DNTEDS
-44 NDQKKD
+44 KKD
-50 SAEKKMGLV
+50 NAVNKMGL
-59 KAEEKDPA
+59 KGEGNPED
-67 KWGEEVVYTKDIKT
+67 WGEEVVYTRNIKT

-116 DKCEVIPE
+116 DKCDIIPE
-124 IIVFVA
+124 VFVFVA
-130 DETIVKENEDG
+130 DETLVDEKEDG
-141 TIHIEDTKNHI
+141 TIHIEDTKGKL
-152 DIKEES
+152 DIKDES

-168 GVQNTSCEQVVSI
+168 GVQNTSCEQVASV

-188 VLNPIRYSKLASNKY
+188 VLNPIKYSKLASNKY

-209 SKGNVPQPNFT
+209 QKGGVPQPRFA

-228 DEDAYN
+228 DQEAYE
-234 NALKEVHPSYG
+234 NALKEIHPDYG
-245 KDEDKDKE
+245 KSEDSDNE
-253 FEYVVKILDGHGGTG
+253 LEYVVKILDGHGGTG

-273 GKQLLANLQLI
+273 GKQLMANLQLI
-284 FAIDP
+284 FAVDP

-342 ERVEL
+342 EKIKL

-373 LVKGSNKDL
+373 LKKGSNKEL

-405 NFINLLLNELDDPN
+405 NFINLLLCELDNPN
-419 EFYIQEKTSGYEEG
+419 EFFIQEKIAGYEEA
-433 MTIDLGQGGIN
+433 MSIDLGNGPIKM
-444 LLARLDTGNGS
+444 LARLDTGNGS
-455 HASHFEVGNYVEKNN
+455 QAGHFEVGDYEIDGDDVRFSLMGHKY
-470 KVSFKL
+470 SFKKIGESKP
-476 MGKDY
+476 MVGDKEY
-481 TFDVVDR
+481 T
-488 SHARAGDTEYD
+488 RAL
-499 RPIIVVP
+499 ISVP
-506 EIAVGKRKLKNL
+506 EIIVGKRKLKN
-518 RMAIVKN
+518 VKMGVVRQ
-525 RNKSTNVLLNRD
+525 RNKSTNALLNRD
-537 ALSRLGYVISPSLT
+537 VLSRMGYIVNPAITHLLT
-551 HMLTDKINKVNIY
+551 EEMQKVKIL

>member
-1 MKENITYRDFQ
+1 MSKDITYRDFK
-12 SPEQL
+12 SVDQL
-17 REFYGLNMIKESKKV
+17 RAYYGLSTPITESKK
-32 IDEDDREIEVDN
+32 DNTEDS
-44 NDQKKD
+44 KKD
-50 SAEKKMGLV
+50 NAVNKMGL
-59 KAEEKDPA
+59 KGEGNPED
-67 KWGEEVVYTKDIKT
+67 WGEEVVYTRNIKT

-103 LKNIYEAVDNLKK
+103 LKNIYEAIDNLKK
-116 DKCEVIPE
+116 DKCKVIPE
-124 IIVFVA
+124 IFVFVA
-130 DETIVKENEDG
+130 DETLVDEKEDG
-141 TIHIEDTKNHI
+141 TIHIEDTKSKL
-152 DIKEES
+152 DIKDES
-158 NCDTLVFSRL
+158 NYDTLVFSRL
-168 GVQNTSCEQVVSI
+168 GVQNTACEQVTSV

-188 VLNPIRYSKLASNKY
+188 VLNPIKYSKLASNKY

-209 SKGNVPQPNFT
+209 QKGGVPQPRFA

-228 DEDAYN
+228 DHEAYE
-234 NALKEVHPSYG
+234 NAMKEIHSDYG
-245 KDEDKDKE
+245 KSEEGDKDL
-253 FEYVVKILDGHGGTG
+253 EYVVKILDGHGGTG

-284 FAIDP
+284 FAVDP

-342 ERVEL
+342 EKVKL

-373 LVKGSNKDL
+373 LKKGSNKEL

-405 NFINLLLNELDDPN
+405 NFINLLLCELDNPN
-419 EFYIQEKTSGYEEG
+419 EFYIQEKIAGYEEA
-433 MTIDLGQGGIN
+433 MSIDLGNGPIKM
-444 LLARLDTGNGS
+444 LARLDTGNGS
-455 HASHFEVGNYVEKNN
+455 QAGHFEVGDYEIDGDDVKFSLMGHEY
-470 KVSFKL
+470 SFKKVGESKP
-476 MGKDY
+476 MVGDKEY
-481 TFDVVDR
+481 T
-488 SHARAGDTEYD
+488 RAL
-499 RPIIVVP
+499 ISVP
-506 EIAVGKRKLKNL
+506 EITVGKRKLQN
-518 RMAIVKN
+518 VKMGVVRQ
-525 RNKSTNVLLNRD
+525 RNKSTNALLNRD
-537 ALSRLGYVISPSLT
+537 VLSRMGYIVNPSITHLLT
-551 HMLTDKINKVNIY
+551 EEMQKVKIL

>member
-1 MKENITYRDFQ
+1 MSKEITYRDFTSAQ
-12 SPEQL
+12 QL
-17 REFYGLNMIKESKKV
+17 REYYGIQDKNGGNV
-32 IDEDDREIEVDN
+32 IIREAKDDP
-44 NDQKKD
+44 DQKKKD
-50 SAEKKMGLV
+50 DDATKKMGL
-59 KAEEKDPA
+59 KGEGDPA
-67 KWGEEVVYTKDIKT
+67 AWGEEVVYAKGIKT

-89 IVLTNDRDPKGNKT
+89 IVLTNDRDPKKNKT
-103 LKNIYEAVDNLKK
+103 LDNIYGAVENLKK
-116 DKCEVIPE
+116 DKCKIIPE
-124 IIVFVA
+124 VLVFVA
-130 DETIVKENEDG
+130 DETLVDEKEDG
-141 TIHIEDTKNHI
+141 SIHIEDTKTSI
-152 DIKEES
+152 DITDES

-168 GVQNTSCEQVVSI
+168 GVQNTACEQVTAI

-209 SKGNVPQPNFT
+209 QKGGIPQPNFA

-228 DEDAYN
+228 DEEAYN
-234 NALKEVHPSYG
+234 NALKEIHPGEYG
-245 KDEDKDKE
+245 KSEDRDKE
-253 FEYVVKILDGHGGTG
+253 LEYVVKILDGHGGTG

-273 GKQLLANLQLI
+273 GKQLLANLQLL
-284 FAIDP
+284 FAVDP

-342 ERVEL
+342 EPVEL

-363 LPWCAVDIMP
+363 LPWCAVDLLP
-373 LVKGSNKDL
+373 LKKGSNKEL

-405 NFINLLLNELDDPN
+405 NFINLLLCELDDPN
-419 EFYIQEKTSGYEEG
+419 EFYIQEKTAGYEESVCL
-433 MTIDLGQGGIN
+433 DLGDGPIKM
-444 LLARLDTGNGS
+444 LARLDTGNGS
-455 HASHFEVGNYVEKNN
+455 IAGHFEVGKFDNDGKRVKFTLFGKSYDFEKVGESNPIVGGE
-470 KVSFKL
+470 K
-476 MGKDY
+476 Y
-481 TFDVVDR
+481 T
-488 SHARAGDTEYD
+488 
-499 RPIIVVP
+499 RPLITIP
-506 EIAVGKRKLKNL
+506 EITLGKRKLKNIK
-518 RMAIVKN
+518 MGVVES
-525 RNKSTNVLLNRD
+525 RNKGTNVLLNRD
-537 ALSRLGYVISPSLT
+537 ILSRMGYIVNPSLT
-551 HMLTDKINKVNIY
+551 HMLTSEMQKVKIL

>member
-1 MKENITYRDFQ
+1 MSKDITYRDFK
-12 SPEQL
+12 SVDQL
-17 REFYGLNMIKESKKV
+17 RAYYGLSTPITESK
-32 IDEDDREIEVDN
+32 EDDTEDSEKDNAVD
-44 NDQKKD
+44 
-50 SAEKKMGLV
+50 KMGL
-59 KAEEKDPA
+59 KGEGKPED
-67 KWGEEVVYTKDIKT
+67 WGEEVIYTQNIKT

-116 DKCEVIPE
+116 DKCPIIPE
-124 IIVFVA
+124 VFVFVA
-130 DETIVKENEDG
+130 DETLVDEKEDG
-141 TIHIEDTKNHI
+141 TIHIEDTKGKL
-152 DIKEES
+152 DIKDES

-168 GVQNTSCEQVVSI
+168 GVQNTSCEQVTSV

-188 VLNPIRYSKLASNKY
+188 VLNPIKYSKLASNKY

-209 SKGNVPQPNFT
+209 QKGGVPQPRFA

-228 DEDAYN
+228 DQEAYE
-234 NALKEVHPSYG
+234 NALKEIHPDYG
-245 KDEDKDKE
+245 KSEDSDKE
-253 FEYVVKILDGHGGTG
+253 LEYVVKILDGHGGTG

-284 FAIDP
+284 FAVDP

-342 ERVEL
+342 EKIKL

-363 LPWCAVDIMP
+363 LPWCAVDILP
-373 LVKGSNKDL
+373 LKKGSNKEL

-400 DVMDE
+400 DVIDE
-405 NFINLLLNELDDPN
+405 NFINLLLCELDNPN
-419 EFYIQEKTSGYEEG
+419 EFFIQEKIAGYEEA
-433 MTIDLGQGGIN
+433 MSIDLGNGPIKM
-444 LLARLDTGNGS
+444 LARLDTGNGS
-455 HASHFEVGNYVEKNN
+455 QASHFEVGDYEIDGEDVKFSLMGH
-470 KVSFKL
+470 KYSFKKVGESKP
-476 MGKDY
+476 MIGDKEY
-481 TFDVVDR
+481 T
-488 SHARAGDTEYD
+488 RAL
-499 RPIIVVP
+499 IIVP
-506 EIAVGKRKLKNL
+506 EITVGKRKLRN
-518 RMAIVKN
+518 VKMGVVRQ
-525 RNKSTNVLLNRD
+525 RNKSTNALLNRD
-537 ALSRLGYVISPSLT
+537 VLSRMGYIVNPSITHLLT
-551 HMLTDKINKVNIY
+551 EKIQKVKIL

>member
-1 MKENITYRDFQ
+1 MSKDITYRDFK
-12 SPEQL
+12 SVDQL
-17 REFYGLNMIKESKKV
+17 RAYYGLSTPITESK
-32 IDEDDREIEVDN
+32 EDDTEDS
-44 NDQKKD
+44 KKD
-50 SAEKKMGLV
+50 NAVDKMGL
-59 KAEEKDPA
+59 KGEGKPED
-67 KWGEEVVYTKDIKT
+67 WGEEVIYTQNIKT

-116 DKCEVIPE
+116 DKCPIIPE
-124 IIVFVA
+124 VFVFVA
-130 DETIVKENEDG
+130 DETLVDEKEDG
-141 TIHIEDTKNHI
+141 TIHIEDTKGKL
-152 DIKEES
+152 DIKDES

-168 GVQNTSCEQVVSI
+168 GVQNTSCEQVTSV

-188 VLNPIRYSKLASNKY
+188 VLNPIKYSKLASNKY

-209 SKGNVPQPNFT
+209 QKGGVPQPRFA

-228 DEDAYN
+228 DQEAYE
-234 NALKEVHPSYG
+234 NALKEIHPDYG
-245 KDEDKDKE
+245 KSEDSDKE
-253 FEYVVKILDGHGGTG
+253 LEYVVKILDGHGGTG

-284 FAIDP
+284 FAVDP

-332 RSNVSLGATA
+332 RSNISLGATA
-342 ERVEL
+342 EKIKL

-373 LVKGSNKDL
+373 LKKGSNKEL

-405 NFINLLLNELDDPN
+405 NFINLLLCELDDPN
-419 EFYIQEKTSGYEEG
+419 EFFIQEKIAGYEEA
-433 MTIDLGQGGIN
+433 MSIDLGNGPIKM
-444 LLARLDTGNGS
+444 LARLDTGNGS
-455 HASHFEVGNYVEKNN
+455 QAGHFEVGDYEIDGEDVKFSLMGH
-470 KVSFKL
+470 KYSFKKVGESKP
-476 MGKDY
+476 MVGDKEY
-481 TFDVVDR
+481 T
-488 SHARAGDTEYD
+488 RALIT
-499 RPIIVVP
+499 VP
-506 EIAVGKRKLKNL
+506 EITVGKRKLQN
-518 RMAIVKN
+518 VKMGVVRQ
-525 RNKSTNVLLNRD
+525 RNKGTNALLNRD
-537 ALSRLGYVISPSLT
+537 VLSRMGYIVNPSITHLLT
-551 HMLTDKINKVNIY
+551 EKMQKVKIL

>member
-1 MKENITYRDFQ
+1 MSKDITYRDFK
-12 SPEQL
+12 SVDQL
-17 REFYGLNMIKESKKV
+17 RAYYGLSTPITESK
-32 IDEDDREIEVDN
+32 EDDTEDSEKDNAVD
-44 NDQKKD
+44 
-50 SAEKKMGLV
+50 KMGL
-59 KAEEKDPA
+59 KGEGKPED
-67 KWGEEVVYTKDIKT
+67 WGEEVIYTRNIKT

-116 DKCEVIPE
+116 DKCPIIPE
-124 IIVFVA
+124 VFVFVA
-130 DETIVKENEDG
+130 DETLVDEKEDG
-141 TIHIEDTKNHI
+141 TIHIEDTKGKL
-152 DIKEES
+152 DIKDES

-168 GVQNTSCEQVVSI
+168 GVQNTSCEQVTSV

-188 VLNPIRYSKLASNKY
+188 VLNPIKYSKLASNKY

-209 SKGNVPQPNFT
+209 QKGGVPQPRFA

-228 DEDAYN
+228 DQEAYE
-234 NALKEVHPSYG
+234 NALKEIHPDYG
-245 KDEDKDKE
+245 KSEDSDKE
-253 FEYVVKILDGHGGTG
+253 LEYVVKILDGHGGTG

-284 FAIDP
+284 FAVDP

-332 RSNVSLGATA
+332 RSNVSLGATT
-342 ERVEL
+342 EKIKL

-373 LVKGSNKDL
+373 LKKGSNNEL

-400 DVMDE
+400 DVIDE
-405 NFINLLLNELDDPN
+405 NFINLLLCELDNPN
-419 EFYIQEKTSGYEEG
+419 EFFIQEKIAGYEEA
-433 MTIDLGQGGIN
+433 MSIDLGNGPIKM
-444 LLARLDTGNGS
+444 LARLDTGNGS
-455 HASHFEVGNYVEKNN
+455 QAGHFEVGDYEIDGEDVKFSLMGH
-470 KVSFKL
+470 KYSFKKVGESKP
-476 MGKDY
+476 MVGDKEY
-481 TFDVVDR
+481 T
-488 SHARAGDTEYD
+488 RALIT
-499 RPIIVVP
+499 VP
-506 EIAVGKRKLKNL
+506 EITVGKRKLQN
-518 RMAIVKN
+518 VKMGVVRQ
-525 RNKSTNVLLNRD
+525 RNKSTNALLNRD
-537 ALSRLGYVISPSLT
+537 ILSRMGYIVNPSITHLLT
-551 HMLTDKINKVNIY
+551 EKMQKVKIL

>member
-1 MKENITYRDFQ
+1 MDKEITYRDFTSVQ
-12 SPEQL
+12 QF
-17 REFYGLNMIKESKKV
+17 REYYGIDNIIREAKEDPDIKKK
-32 IDEDDREIEVDN
+32 EDTNDN
-44 NDQKKD
+44 
-50 SAEKKMGLV
+50 ATKKMGL
-59 KAEEKDPA
+59 KGEGDPA
-67 KWGEEVVYTKDIKT
+67 AWGEEVVYTKDIKT

-103 LKNIYEAVDNLKK
+103 LENIYEAVENLKK
-116 DKCEVIPE
+116 DKCPVIPE
-124 IIVFVA
+124 VFVFVA
-130 DETIVKENEDG
+130 DETLAEDREDG
-141 TIHIEDTKNHI
+141 TIHIEDTKSKL
-152 DIKEES
+152 DITDES

-168 GVQNTSCEQVVSI
+168 GVQNTSCEQVTAI

-209 SKGNVPQPNFT
+209 QKGGVPQPDFA

-228 DEDAYN
+228 DEKAYD
-234 NALKEVHPSYG
+234 NALKAIHPKEYG
-245 KDEDKDKE
+245 KSEEGDEKL
-253 FEYVVKILDGHGGTG
+253 EYVVKILDGHGGTG

-273 GKQLLANLQLI
+273 GKQLLANLQLL
-284 FAIDP
+284 FAVDP

-342 ERVEL
+342 EPVTL

-357 AARLSR
+357 AASLSR

-373 LVKGSNKDL
+373 IKKGSNPDL

-400 DVMDE
+400 EVIDE
-405 NFINLLLNELDDPN
+405 NFINLLLCELDDPN
-419 EFYIQEKTSGYEEG
+419 EFYIQEKTAGYEESVCL
-433 MTIDLGQGGIN
+433 DLGNGPIKM
-444 LLARLDTGNGS
+444 LARLDTGNGS
-455 HASHFEVGNYVEKNN
+455 VAGHFEVGKFDDDGKRVKFTLFGKSYDFEKVGESTPMVGGE
-470 KVSFKL
+470 K
-476 MGKDY
+476 Y
-481 TFDVVDR
+481 T
-488 SHARAGDTEYD
+488 
-499 RPIIVVP
+499 RPLIAVP
-506 EIAVGKRKLKNL
+506 ELILGKRKLKNIK
-518 RMAIVKN
+518 MGVVEK
-525 RNKSTNVLLNRD
+525 RNKGTNVLLNRD
-537 ALSRLGYVISPSLT
+537 ILARMGYIVNPSLT
-551 HMLTDKINKVNIY
+551 HMLTEEMQKISII